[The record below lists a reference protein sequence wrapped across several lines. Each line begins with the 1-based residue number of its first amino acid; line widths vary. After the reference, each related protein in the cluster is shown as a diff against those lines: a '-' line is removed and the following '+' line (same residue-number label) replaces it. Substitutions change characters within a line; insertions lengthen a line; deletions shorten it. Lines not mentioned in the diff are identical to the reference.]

1 MSISYTI
8 DREKDLTTFALSGE
22 LSFHDFKST
31 LDLYREIGPTSLEL
45 YNTSSLSGKR
55 LSSNELNML
64 ADYLSQYNDIRPPG
78 SKTAIV
84 ASGDL
89 DYGLS
94 RMISILTE
102 GRTVYNIQ
110 AFRSMDEA
118 NEWLLNSG
126 K

>member
-1 MSISYTI
+1 MPISYDI
-8 DREKDLTTFALSGE
+8 DRENDLTTFTLSGE
-22 LSFHDFKST
+22 LNLPDLKSI
-31 LDLYREIGPTSLEL
+31 LDRYREIGPTSLEL

-55 LSSNELNML
+55 LSSDELNML
-64 ADYLSQYNDIRPPG
+64 ADYLSQFTDVRSPG

-84 ASGDL
+84 ASEDL

-110 AFRSMDEA
+110 AFRSVDEA
-118 NEWLLNSG
+118 NEWLLKSG
-126 K
+126 E

>member
-1 MSISYTI
+1 MPILYDI
-8 DREKDLTTFALSGE
+8 DRKNDLTTFTLSGE
-22 LSFHDFKST
+22 LNLPDLKST
-31 LDLYREIGPTSLEL
+31 LDRYREVGPTSLEI

-55 LSSNELNML
+55 LSSDELNML
-64 ADYLSQYNDIRPPG
+64 ADYLSQYNHIRPPG

-102 GRTVYNIQ
+102 GKTAYNIQ

-118 NEWLLNSG
+118 NEWLLTADE
-126 K
+126 

>member
-1 MSISYTI
+1 MPISYDI
-8 DREKDLTTFALSGE
+8 DREKNLTVFTLSGE
-22 LSFHDFKST
+22 LNFHDFKST
-31 LDLYREIGPTSLEL
+31 LDHYRKIGPTSLEL

-55 LSSNELNML
+55 LSSDELNML
-64 ADYLSQYNDIRPPG
+64 TNYLSQYTNVRPPG

-84 ASGDL
+84 ASDDL

-94 RMISILTE
+94 RMISTLTE

-118 NEWLLNSG
+118 NEWLLIADE
-126 K
+126 